1 MLLIPIKFEEHWFR
15 LSLKQRRVQEGSPI
29 RIPWLPEICSDRFIF
44 SNCACTPDL
53 GLLSRQQWK
62 LISLKVST
70 QQPRLQQMLW
80 MGPVI
85 HLTLSQNPSF
95 LYISPQYSPGQ
106 SLALLNLWF
115 SFNSLTCS
123 FLRLYF
129 QLLKYKKLPGALL
142 SRKATRDFTLG
153 N

>member
-1 MLLIPIKFEEHWFR
+1 MLLIPMRFEEHWFR

-29 RIPWLPEICSDRFIF
+29 RTPWLPEICSDRFIF

-62 LISLKVST
+62 LISLKVNT
-70 QQPRLQQMLW
+70 QKAKTITDVMDGTSNSLNSVSKPLFS
-80 MGPVI
+80 I
-85 HLTLSQNPSF
+85 HFT
-95 LYISPQYSPGQ
+95 QYSPGQ

-115 SFNSLTCS
+115 SLNSLTCS

-142 SRKATRDFTLG
+142 SRKARRDFTLG